1 MAFFSRRFFTAV
13 FSPPLVRETGAT
25 EKTARVFTM
34 FRKTGE
40 PLMNQPNSFLPGGVL
55 GIALLASVPSGAA
68 AQTSPPP
75 PRIPEAV
82 IETITPAV
90 SRDTAQGAMQM
101 LAGGTWVNKGYDIH
115 GRWKIVARDGS
126 RYIEFDRD
134 FKTRRGP
141 DLKVYLSS
149 RPLEAL
155 TDRTVAPNSV
165 EIAPLKAPRGAQEYE
180 IPAHIN
186 LSEYRSLVI
195 HCKRFSHLWGGG
207 AISP

>member
-1 MAFFSRRFFTAV
+1 MVFFFPKF
-13 FSPPLVRETGAT
+13 PQ
-25 EKTARVFTM
+25 
-34 FRKTGE
+34 TGE
-40 PLMNQPNSFLPGGVL
+40 PIMNQRNPFLLGGAL
-55 GIALLASVPSGAA
+55 GMALLASVPSLAA
-68 AQTSPPP
+68 AQTSPAPP
-75 PRIPEAV
+75 PSIPETV

-90 SRDTAQGAMQM
+90 SRDLAQGAMEM
-101 LAGGTWVNKGYDIH
+101 LAGGTWVNKSYDIH
-115 GRWKIVARDGS
+115 GRWTIVARDGK

-155 TDRTVAPNSV
+155 TDRTVAPSSV

-186 LSEYRSLVI
+186 LGEYRSLVI
-195 HCKRFSHLWGGG
+195 HCKRFSHLWGG
-207 AISP
+207 AEISP